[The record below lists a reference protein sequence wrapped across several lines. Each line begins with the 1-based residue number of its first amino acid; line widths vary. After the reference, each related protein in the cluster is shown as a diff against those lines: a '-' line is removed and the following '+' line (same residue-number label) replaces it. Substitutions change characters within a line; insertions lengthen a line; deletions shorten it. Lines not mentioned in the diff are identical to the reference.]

1 MSDVVMMVEMIC
13 TEWTASPYVLAS
25 FWLPIYLLVLLSA
38 TEAVFFC
45 IGKAAAGNSNT
56 RLLCVLI
63 KELSISNCTGVNLVG
78 VNLLSTARRTLLKRT
93 GLKRRTPADIAF
105 S

>member
-1 MSDVVMMVEMIC
+1 MMVEMIR
-13 TEWTASPYVLAS
+13 TERMAPPYVLAS
-25 FWLPIYLLVLLSA
+25 FWWPIYLLVLISA
-38 TEAVFFC
+38 AEAVFCC

-63 KELSISNCTGVNLVG
+63 EELSISNCMGVNLVG
-78 VNLLSTARRTLLKRT
+78 VNLQSTARRTLI
-93 GLKRRTPADIAF
+93 KRRTLAVIAF